1 MSMSSSRLGSSKTS
15 MGGGMDQAP
24 AAENLEVASYKEA
37 VVSVKRLAR
46 TGIMLNREDQMELK
60 AVSWL
65 RSGSGRAWESALWS
79 QILRHQN

>member
-1 MSMSSSRLGSSKTS
+1 MSSSRISSSKTS
-15 MGGGMDQAP
+15 MGGGVDQAP

-60 AVSWL
+60 TVSL
-65 RSGSGRAWESALWS
+65 FRCGSRGGRAIYPLIPSS
-79 QILRHQN
+79 